1 MKKEFSNKWKGS
13 KSPRKQRKYRANA
26 PLNVKRKFLSSLLS
40 KELREK
46 YSTRNVKI
54 RTEDKVKI
62 MRGKFNKKT
71 GKITGVDVKKTK
83 VFVENIERIKRD
95 GSKVSIPINPS
106 NVMITELSLED
117 KKRKKSIEKH
127 KEKPKGENKN
137 GK

>member
-40 KELREK
+40 KVLRQK

-54 RTEDKVKI
+54 RTGDKVKV
-62 MRGKFNKKT
+62 MRGNFSKKT
-71 GKITGVDVKKTK
+71 GKITRVDVKKTK
-83 VFVENIERIKRD
+83 VFVEDIERIKRD
-95 GSKVSIPINPS
+95 GSKVLIPINPS
-106 NVMITELSLED
+106 NVMVTELILED
-117 KKRKKSIEKH
+117 KKRKKSIEKY
-127 KEKPKGENKN
+127 KGEKN